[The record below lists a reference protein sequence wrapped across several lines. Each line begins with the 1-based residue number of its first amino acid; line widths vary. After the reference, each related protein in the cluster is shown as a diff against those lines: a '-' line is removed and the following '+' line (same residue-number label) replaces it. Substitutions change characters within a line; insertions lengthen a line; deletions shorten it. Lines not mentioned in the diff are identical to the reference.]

1 MPSFTLLQA
10 VFVRYW
16 IEKVRYSFN
25 TLSGLVA
32 LYLLFFVVF
41 TGARTYLP
49 AGGAQA
55 QAIQGLEVVFMLW
68 SLAIFVF
75 MEFTWVLTNEAQ
87 LGTLEQLAMSPYG
100 LGAILFGRTV
110 AGLLFHLVVMTLF
123 LVLMMASTGQWLHLD
138 LVSLLPLV
146 VLTVASIQGLGLAVG
161 GLALVFKQ
169 ITALFQILQ
178 FGFAV
183 LLAAP
188 ADALPA
194 LKYLPL
200 AWGAHLVRRVLV
212 EGASL
217 VDLGATEVG
226 FLAAHAAAYLVL
238 GTVVFKLFENGARRH
253 GLLGHY

>member
-1 MPSFTLLQA
+1 MPSFTLLRA
-10 VFVRYW
+10 VFARFW
-16 IEKVRYSFN
+16 IEKLRYSFN

-41 TGARTYLP
+41 TGTRAYLP
-49 AGGAQA
+49 EAGGQPGAV
-55 QAIQGLEVVFMLW
+55 QGIEVVFMLW

-87 LGTLEQLAMSPYG
+87 LGTLEQLAMSPFG
-100 LGAILFGRTV
+100 LGNILFGRTL
-110 AGLLFHLVVMTLF
+110 AGLSFHLLVMSVF
-123 LVLMMASTGQWLHLD
+123 LLLMMVSTGHWLHLD
-138 LVSLLPLV
+138 VVSLLPLV
-146 VLTVASIQGLGLAVG
+146 VLTIASIQGLGLAVG

-169 ITALFQILQ
+169 VAALFQILQ

-188 ADALPA
+188 AEALPL

-200 AWGAHLVRRVLV
+200 AWGAHLVRRVMV
-212 EGASL
+212 EGVSIGDLAAA
-217 VDLGATEVG
+217 DLG
-226 FLAAHAAAYLVL
+226 FLVAHAAAYLLV
-238 GTVVFKLFENGARRH
+238 GSIVFKLFENGARRH